1 MGLAKLMKATIIL
14 PRIETQDA
22 ISRLA
27 DLEWFHPLQNPSEH
41 VNPYYDDLLTKAQR
55 LYQDIDE
62 VVKSLG
68 IPQETGVM
76 ATMFKGAPKGK
87 YDYSA
92 DDIQDFIADLE
103 DRSKQILEGP
113 KKLLEERSKIE
124 RQLEEYRNIEAVIGM
139 ASTLNLNLDAFRKLR
154 DFFAGLFVIDSK
166 DESEIRKSLEDLA
179 IYSTK
184 LNENKTSLTVIG
196 SSEDSERVLKVLRSF
211 GVNPIQIPTNMPQN
225 PNEAYSLA
233 KAKVK
238 ELETRSEQLD
248 KELKK
253 IKQSMLTKLLSL
265 QEATRVAKD
274 ALEITRKPGGTKN
287 FAVIE
292 GYIPHEMEPKFKKLT
307 SNYVSIIE
315 DVNHMVDNNNNN
327 SHHGEGD
334 KQEPIPTLITNKKY
348 IQNFRV
354 ITETQGLPRYGEIDP
369 TPIIAFVWPTFY
381 GLMFAD
387 LGHGLLLFGLG
398 MLFRYRGNGRLRVWG
413 TLIAASGLAAA
424 IGGLATGEAF
434 GFHFEEIAV
443 LAPLKEIPVLG
454 NIIGLLS
461 VSELTFEQV
470 LKILEVSV
478 AIGVV
483 HLLMA
488 FFLRLRIDL
497 KEVNK
502 LMVYTHD
509 IPAIIMYLAV
519 VSLILAAI
527 GAQYDIIGMFL
538 SWDHNEPVPWL
549 TVLFGD
555 WVTVNLVA
563 KAMPPV
569 IIACI
574 AVMIIG
580 GMKEQ
585 KQAIAHGREP
595 EGGGIVGLVVETV
608 MVRTIE
614 MLANTISYS
623 RLGIMLLV
631 HTALLVT
638 VIDAYESGAGLAILI
653 GGNIGIMMIEGLIVY
668 IQTIRLHL
676 YEWFPK
682 WYKSD
687 GVQFKRLVPQM
698 LYTNLVWNH
707 DDVNKNNKKKAMKT
721 TTSPTPPPTATT
733 AATTT

>member
-14 PRIETQDA
+14 PRIETQEA

-27 DLEWFHPLQNPSEH
+27 ALEWFHPLHNTSEYI
-41 VNPYYDDLLTKAQR
+41 NPYYDDLLTKAQR

-62 VVKSLG
+62 VVKVLG

-87 YDYSA
+87 HDYA
-92 DDIQDFIADLE
+92 AEDIQGFIADLE
-103 DRSKQILEGP
+103 DQSKQLLEGP
-113 KKLLEERSKIE
+113 KKVIEERNKIE
-124 RQLEEYRNIEAVIGM
+124 RQLEEYRNLEAVIGM
-139 ASTLNLNLDAFRKLR
+139 ASTLNLNLDAFGKLR
-154 DFFAGLFVIDSK
+154 NFFAGLFVVDSK

-184 LNENKTSLTVIG
+184 LNENKTSLTIIG

-211 GVNPIQIPTNMPQN
+211 GVNPLQIPSTMPQN
-225 PNEAYSLA
+225 PSEAYSLA

-238 ELETRSEQLD
+238 ELETRSEQID
-248 KELKK
+248 KDLEK
-253 IKQSMLTKLLSL
+253 IKQSNLTKLLSL
-265 QEATRVAKD
+265 QEAARVAKD
-274 ALEITRKPGGTKN
+274 VLEITRKPGGTKN

-292 GYIPHEMEPKFKKLT
+292 GYIPHEMGGKFKKLT
-307 SNYVSIIE
+307 SNYVSVIE
-315 DVNHMVDNNNNN
+315 DVNLTTD
-327 SHHGEGD
+327 SHQGEGS
-334 KQEPIPTLITNKKY
+334 KQEPLPTLITNKKY
-348 IQNFRV
+348 TRNFQV
-354 ITETQGLPRYGEIDP
+354 ITETQGLPRYGEVDP

-387 LGHGLLLFGLG
+387 FGHGLLLFGLG
-398 MLFRYRGNGRLRVWG
+398 ALFRYRGNGRLRVWG
-413 TLIAASGLAAA
+413 TLIMASGLAAA
-424 IGGLATGEAF
+424 IGGLGTGEAF
-434 GFHFEEIAV
+434 GFHFEEISI

-454 NIIGLLS
+454 NLMGLLS
-461 VSELTFEQV
+461 VSELSFEQV

-478 AIGVV
+478 AVGVV
-483 HLLMA
+483 HLLLA
-488 FFLRLRIDL
+488 FFLRLRASL
-497 KEVNK
+497 KQGNK

-509 IPAIIMYLAV
+509 IPAIIQYLAV

-527 GAQYDIIGMFL
+527 GSQYDIIGMFL
-538 SWDHNEPVPWL
+538 SWNHNEPVPWL

-574 AVMIIG
+574 AIAIIG

-585 KQAIAHGREP
+585 KHAIAHGREP
-595 EGGGIVGLVVETV
+595 EGGGIVGLIVETM

-631 HTALLVT
+631 HSALLVT
-638 VIDAYESGAGLAILI
+638 VINSYEHGGGLAILI

-687 GVQFKRLVPQM
+687 GVQFKKLVPQM
-698 LYTNLVWNH
+698 LYTNLVWKY
-707 DDVNKNNKKKAMKT
+707 DDDKKKEVK
-721 TTSPTPPPTATT
+721 TATT
-733 AATTT
+733 TA

>member
-14 PRIETQDA
+14 PRIETQEA

-27 DLEWFHPLQNPSEH
+27 ALEWFHPLHNTSEYI
-41 VNPYYDDLLTKAQR
+41 NPYYDDLLTKAQR

-62 VVKSLG
+62 VVKVLG

-87 YDYSA
+87 HDYA
-92 DDIQDFIADLE
+92 AEDIQGFIADLE
-103 DRSKQILEGP
+103 DQSKQLLEGP
-113 KKLLEERSKIE
+113 KKVIEERNKIE
-124 RQLEEYRNIEAVIGM
+124 RQLEEYRNLEAVVGM
-139 ASTLNLNLDAFRKLR
+139 ASTLNLNLDAFGKLR
-154 DFFAGLFVIDSK
+154 NFFAGLFVVDSK

-184 LNENKTSLTVIG
+184 LNENKTSLTIIG

-211 GVNPIQIPTNMPQN
+211 GVNPLQIPATMPQN
-225 PNEAYSLA
+225 PSEAYSLA

-238 ELETRSEQLD
+238 ELETRNEQID
-248 KELKK
+248 KELEK
-253 IKQSMLTKLLSL
+253 IKQSNLTKLLSL
-265 QEATRVAKD
+265 QEAARVAKD
-274 ALEITRKPGGTKN
+274 VLEITRKPGGTKN

-292 GYIPHEMEPKFKKLT
+292 GYIPHEMEGKFKKLT
-307 SNYVSIIE
+307 SNYVSVIE
-315 DVNHMVDNNNNN
+315 DVNLTAD
-327 SHHGEGD
+327 SHQGEGSR
-334 KQEPIPTLITNKKY
+334 QEPLPTLITNKKY
-348 IQNFRV
+348 TRNFQV
-354 ITETQGLPRYGEIDP
+354 ITETQGLPRYGEVDP

-398 MLFRYRGNGRLRVWG
+398 ALFRYRGNGRLRVWG
-413 TLIAASGLAAA
+413 TLIMASGLAAA
-424 IGGLATGEAF
+424 VGGLGTGEAF
-434 GFHFEEIAV
+434 GFHFEEISI

-454 NIIGLLS
+454 NLMGLLS

-478 AIGVV
+478 AVGVV
-483 HLLMA
+483 HLLLA
-488 FFLRLRIDL
+488 FFLRLRASL
-497 KEVNK
+497 KQGNK

-509 IPAIIMYLAV
+509 IPAIIQYLAV

-527 GAQYDIIGMFL
+527 GSQYDIIGMFL
-538 SWDHNEPVPWL
+538 SSNHNEPVPWL

-574 AVMIIG
+574 AIAIIG

-585 KQAIAHGREP
+585 KHAIAHGREP
-595 EGGGIVGLVVETV
+595 EGGGIVGLIVETM

-631 HTALLVT
+631 HSALLVT
-638 VIDAYESGAGLAILI
+638 VINSYEHGGGLAILI

-687 GVQFKRLVPQM
+687 GVQFKKLVPQM
-698 LYTNLVWNH
+698 LYTNLVWKY
-707 DDVNKNNKKKAMKT
+707 DDDKKKEVK
-721 TTSPTPPPTATT
+721 TATT
-733 AATTT
+733 TA